1 MTLLWVMI
9 VIAGLIVLLLGS
21 SVRVINQYQR
31 GVVLRFGRLREAPRG
46 PGLTLIAPVAD
57 RLHKVNMQVVTMPVP
72 AQEGI
77 TRDNVTVKVDA
88 VVYYRVTD
96 PVKVVVDVQNYDA
109 AIAQVAQASLRSII
123 GKSDLDD
130 LLSNRERLNTGLE
143 LMIDSPALG
152 WGVQIDRVEI
162 KDVALPES
170 MKRSMSRQ
178 AEAERER
185 RSRVITAEGELQ
197 ASQTLAQ
204 AAQVMAE
211 HPAALQLRL
220 LQTVVEVAAEKNSH
234 ARAALPGG
242 AAAVPGT
249 GDACRSCP
257 AEPGAGRPAPADPR
271 DHERARA
278 RPRRTAGVLEPQGA
292 GPRAGPGA
300 PARGC
305 RPGGAGCG
313 RRSRRRAPRRP
324 GRRRG
329 PPAAAPA
336 RRRPST
342 PRSGPSRSRSC
353 RRGRSSRSRAPRPRS
368 PARPSRS
375 GRPRRPAPRAG
386 GSGPGRAPAAR
397 GRRPR
402 PPGRRRARRA
412 PRRRCGRRSA
422 SRAASGSSGS
432 SSGPSARRAAVHDGS
447 SPTTGTPAASH
458 GSIVR
463 RLRRSTRRA
472 ASTWPVV
479 VQVSAQQTVRGG
491 SSTA

>member
-9 VIAGLIVLLLGS
+9 AIVGVIVLLLGS

-31 GVVLRFGRLREAPRG
+31 GVVLRFGRLQEGPRG
-46 PGLTLIAPVAD
+46 PGLTLIAPGAD
-57 RLHKVNMQVVTMPVP
+57 RLHKVNMQVITMPVP

-96 PVKVVVDVQNYDA
+96 PVRVVVGVQNYDA

-123 GKSDLDD
+123 GKSELDD

-220 LQTVVEVAAEKNSH
+220 LQTVVEVAAEKNSTLV
-234 ARAALPGG
+234 LPL
-242 AAAVPGT
+242 
-249 GDACRSCP
+249 SLI
-257 AEPGAGRPAPADPR
+257 
-271 DHERARA
+271 H
-278 RPRRTAGVLEPQGA
+278 
-292 GPRAGPGA
+292 
-300 PARGC
+300 
-305 RPGGAGCG
+305 
-313 RRSRRRAPRRP
+313 
-324 GRRRG
+324 
-329 PPAAAPA
+329 
-336 RRRPST
+336 
-342 PRSGPSRSRSC
+342 
-353 RRGRSSRSRAPRPRS
+353 
-368 PARPSRS
+368 
-375 GRPRRPAPRAG
+375 
-386 GSGPGRAPAAR
+386 
-397 GRRPR
+397 
-402 PPGRRRARRA
+402 
-412 PRRRCGRRSA
+412 
-422 SRAASGSSGS
+422 
-432 SSGPSARRAAVHDGS
+432 
-447 SPTTGTPAASH
+447 
-458 GSIVR
+458 I
-463 RLRRSTRRA
+463 
-472 ASTWPVV
+472 
-479 VQVSAQQTVRGG
+479 
-491 SSTA
+491 